1 MQNSEFTI
9 RTTTRTSFRVVA
21 LCIVHV
27 ALLASLSGCSS
38 RAKAAVVPDGP
49 PLAVPLP
56 PAHEIAIEQVVEA
69 PPQDPPPVPDPVAPI
84 AKPATSVAG
93 KPAPPRE
100 TPAPAVVQTPPP
112 PPPAEPPAA
121 VRASTSAAD
130 EQKVR
135 RLLANAAND
144 LNNRVDYK
152 RLSKEGQSQYDQSK
166 RFSDQA
172 LQAMKERRFDYALT
186 LAEKAATLAAELVR

>member
-1 MQNSEFTI
+1 L
-9 RTTTRTSFRVVA
+9 RVVA

-38 RAKAAVVPDGP
+38 RAKAAVVADGP

-56 PAHEIAIEQVVEA
+56 PAHEIAIEQVAEA
-69 PPQDPPPVPDPVAPI
+69 PPQDPPPVPEPVAPI
-84 AKPATSVAG
+84 AKPAAVAG

-100 TPAPAVVQTPPP
+100 TPAAAVVQTPAPA
-112 PPPAEPPAA
+112 PPAEPAAA
-121 VRASTSAAD
+121 VRATTSAAD
-130 EQKVR
+130 ERKVR
-135 RLLANAAND
+135 LLLANAAND

-166 RFSDQA
+166 RFSNEA
-172 LQAMKERRFDYALT
+172 LQAMKEKRFDYALT
-186 LAEKAATLAAELVR
+186 LAEKAANIAAELVR

>member
-9 RTTTRTSFRVVA
+9 RTTTRPSLRVVV

-27 ALLASLSGCSS
+27 ALLVGLSACSS

-56 PAHEIAIEQVVEA
+56 PAHEIAIEQVAEA
-69 PPQDPPPVPDPVAPI
+69 PPQDPPPLPEPVAPI
-84 AKPATSVAG
+84 AKPAAAVAG

-112 PPPAEPPAA
+112 PPPVEAPAA
-121 VRASTSAAD
+121 VRATTSAAD
-130 EQKVR
+130 ERRVR
-135 RLLANAAND
+135 LLLANAAND
-144 LNNRVDYK
+144 LNTRVDSK

-172 LQAMKERRFDYALT
+172 LQAMKEKRFDYALT
-186 LAEKAATLAAELVR
+186 LAEKAATLAAERVR